1 MQWVLQVQTVLTSP
15 LKRAQAT
22 AKVIS
27 RVQSLAG
34 FTEPKVQTLDELTN
48 RGMGEW
54 EGRHALEVR
63 VTSKPWCIWQFRVE
77 CCASAVCF
85 QM

>member
-1 MQWVLQVQTVLTSP
+1 MQLVLQVQTVLTSP

-54 EGRHALEVR
+54 EGRHALEVW
-63 VTSKPWCIWQFRVE
+63 VTNKPLSIWQFCV
-77 CCASAVCF
+77 
-85 QM
+85 

>member
-63 VTSKPWCIWQFRVE
+63 VTSKPWCIWRFRVE
-77 CCASAVCF
+77 CCASAICF